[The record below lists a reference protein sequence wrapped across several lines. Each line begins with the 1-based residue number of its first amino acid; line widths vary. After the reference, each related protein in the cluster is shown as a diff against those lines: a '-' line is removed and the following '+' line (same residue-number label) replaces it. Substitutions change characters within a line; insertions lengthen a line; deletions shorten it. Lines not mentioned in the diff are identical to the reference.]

1 MLCPPTKTMK
11 PGKNSAE
18 FPRTPKQ
25 LNTAYINLKR
35 VTRQKITEENIQK
48 YNEQK
53 VLDQLKR
60 DQTADKKDILATGGG
75 TFRPRLTDVGAQML
89 SLIGNQIQPLPNSCD
104 SASGFFTSVAQDSQV
119 EVDYLQLEDT

>member
-1 MLCPPTKTMK
+1 MFAVGNNWKGHSP
-11 PGKNSAE
+11 KNSRGKCKCIKLSVDLE
-18 FPRTPKQ
+18 
-25 LNTAYINLKR
+25 LYGL
-35 VTRQKITEENIQK
+35 ITLQIQK

-75 TFRPRLTDVGAQML
+75 TFIPRLTYVGAQML

-104 SASGFFTSVAQDSQV
+104 SASGFFTSDESLL
-119 EVDYLQLEDT
+119 Y